1 MGLVAAL
8 ATGLAT
14 KVMAN
19 DEETLKRNAAE
30 QAAALGQE
38 PGGAPGVDPGGADKK
53 ALLEARSKKPIKAG
67 IAGQRTDHPDA
78 QWFGNASLGLFLHW
92 GISSVHGDI
101 DLSWPMILNMGRG
114 VKLKPTD
121 YWNLAD
127 DFKAENYDPNV
138 WLKSAKEA
146 GFEYAVLT
154 AKHHDGYTL
163 WPSAASEV
171 GVSTSLPG
179 RDLVK
184 DYVEACR
191 ANGIKVGLYFSGPD
205 WHKSREYRSFNYR
218 SEGGGNSSL
227 PPIPGRP
234 DFDVNWEPKKLEKMP
249 EEVRKQIERE
259 NHQQLVELLTNY
271 GKIDLLWFDGG
282 TGSDI
287 TVEEIRRLQPGIV
300 INNRVAAPLAKGG
313 PRFEG
318 DYFTVEHGEQPFR
331 PPGWWEQLRVW
342 NANWGYTKRDEARYA
357 PAAKILRLVARSK
370 AWGGSVLAN
379 AGPRPD
385 GTMPPPFF
393 AGMAEVRDW
402 MKLNGESVLGASPMP
417 ESCQANVPV
426 TTRGNVWY
434 LHAVNGSQGKIWVTP
449 GVPLDGVE
457 SVVVLGKKSRVP
469 HEWKDGTLVVEYPEP
484 DAEKPHD
491 VIAVTFRTT
500 AGAAAGYGQEA
511 AADRLTAAMDRFCRR
526 W

>member
-1 MGLVAAL
+1 
-8 ATGLAT
+8 
-14 KVMAN
+14 
-19 DEETLKRNAAE
+19 
-30 QAAALGQE
+30 
-38 PGGAPGVDPGGADKK
+38 
-53 ALLEARSKKPIKAG
+53 
-67 IAGQRTDHPDA
+67 
-78 QWFGNASLGLFLHW
+78 
-92 GISSVHGDI
+92 
-101 DLSWPMILNMGRG
+101 
-114 VKLKPTD
+114 
-121 YWNLAD
+121 
-127 DFKAENYDPNV
+127 
-138 WLKSAKEA
+138 
-146 GFEYAVLT
+146 
-154 AKHHDGYTL
+154 
-163 WPSAASEV
+163 
-171 GVSTSLPG
+171 
-179 RDLVK
+179 LVK

-249 EEVRKQIERE
+249 EEVRQRIERE

-300 INNRVAAPLAKGG
+300 LNNRVAAPLSKGG

-342 NANWGYTKRDEARYA
+342 NSNWGYTKKDETRYG
-357 PAAKILRLVARSK
+357 PAAKILRLLARSK

-402 MKLNGESVLGASPMP
+402 MKINGESVLGASPMP
-417 ESCQANVPV
+417 ETSQANVPV

-434 LHAVNGSQGKIWVTP
+434 LHAVNGRQGKISVTP
-449 GVPLDGVE
+449 SNSCQGVE
-457 SVVVLGKKSRVP
+457 SVAVLGKPGQVR
-469 HEWKDGTLVVEYPEP
+469 HEWKEGTLTLDYPESEP
-484 DAEKPHD
+484 ATPHD
-491 VIAVTFRTT
+491 VIVVTFRTT
-500 AGAAAGYGQEA
+500 ADDTSKGSAKK
-511 AADRLTAAMDRFCRR
+511 
-526 W
+526 